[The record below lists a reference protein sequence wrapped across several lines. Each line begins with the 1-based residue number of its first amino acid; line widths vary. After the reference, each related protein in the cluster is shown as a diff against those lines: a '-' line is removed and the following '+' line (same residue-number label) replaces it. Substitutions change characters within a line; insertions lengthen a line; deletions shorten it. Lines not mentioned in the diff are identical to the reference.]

1 MNFLS
6 QTTPKHASA
15 KALHPAM
22 FTSKY
27 RGATGTPETS
37 DSGWFQALTKLGGSQ
52 SSRGTTAAFQG
63 MLMRSATIG
72 DADEAVAPRCEF
84 GPRYGIAP
92 GSASSRRD
100 TSDHKNF

>member
-15 KALHPAM
+15 EALHSAM

-27 RGATGTPETS
+27 RGATGLPETS
-37 DSGWFQALTKLGGSQ
+37 QSGWFQALTKLGGSQ
-52 SSRGTTAAFQG
+52 SSRGTTAAFRG
-63 MLMRSATIG
+63 MLTRSATVG
-72 DADEAVAPRCEF
+72 HADDVVASRSRF
-84 GPRYGIAP
+84 GPRYGIAR
-92 GSASSRRD
+92 GYATKRRD